1 MSEVDQV
8 HVGDPSK
15 SLEDSPVTIEHPFRF
30 GVVAAQARSGEE
42 WAGKARRIES
52 MGYSTLVMPDGLR
65 HTLAPLP
72 ALAAA
77 AAVTRSLRLGTY
89 VIAND
94 FRNPVLLA
102 KEAATLDVLS
112 GGRFELGLG
121 VGRPAAAADNR
132 MLGVPFDSGG
142 VRVDRLAE
150 SLALIK
156 PLLAGERATAK
167 GRHYAAVDAE
177 IAPRPV
183 QQPRP
188 PILVAGWGRRLLA
201 LAGREADIIALG
213 APPNASEPA
222 VAERVDWIREAA
234 GPRFS
239 KIELN
244 INLMAVGEQVPA
256 YVSKQMGLTAR
267 DLLEAGAVSALVGT
281 TDQMCETLVRR
292 RETLG
297 ISYVV
302 VGEEMME
309 TLSPI
314 VERLSGG

>member
-1 MSEVDQV
+1 MSESTSVYLRSV
-8 HVGDPSK
+8 EITGGDP
-15 SLEDSPVTIEHPFRF
+15 VAAEHPFRF
-30 GVVAAQARSGEE
+30 GVVAAQARSGKE
-42 WAGKARRIES
+42 WTDKVRRIES
-52 MGYSTLVMPDGLR
+52 TGYSTLLMPDGLR
-65 HTLAPLP
+65 HSLAPLP

-121 VGRPAAAADNR
+121 VGRPGAAEDNR
-132 MLGVPFDSGG
+132 MLGLSFDPGR

-150 SLALIK
+150 ALALIK
-156 PLLAGERATAK
+156 PLLLGERATAG
-167 GRHYAAVDAE
+167 GRYYSAVDAE
-177 IAPRPV
+177 IEPRAV

-213 APPNASEPA
+213 APPTASEA
-222 VAERVDWIREAA
+222 AIAERLGWIREAA
-234 GPRFS
+234 GPRFAQL
-239 KIELN
+239 ELN
-244 INLMAVGEQVPA
+244 LNLMAVGEQVPA
-256 YVSKQMGLTAR
+256 YVSNQMGLTAH
-267 DLLEAGAVSALVGT
+267 DLLEAGAVTALMGT
-281 TDQMCETLVRR
+281 TDQMCETLIRR
-292 RETLG
+292 RDTLG

-302 VGEEMME
+302 VSEEMMG
-309 TLSPI
+309 TLVPV
-314 VERLSGG
+314 VERLSGR